1 MKQTI
6 RRVQLKK
13 WVSFHIT
20 VDLWAPLPLQQKTH
34 VKTKDKIVIT
44 SIELFNR
51 SGVVA
56 VTTNHIAKEMG
67 ISPGNLYFHFA
78 NKEEIIRQIFR
89 HMAEETYALWKTKK
103 GQKILHPLELV
114 EKNFELFWRYRFFHR
129 EMYFLRRKDS
139 QLSKMWKRHIAKCLK
154 IMTLMYKRWLKVG
167 WMTPIAAADEIH
179 FLVNVMLATAST
191 FLQFFESAE
200 RTPARKHVE
209 VGKRYVARLLVH
221 YTQGE
226 MRTDFERYI
235 QSPMA

>member
-1 MKQTI
+1 M
-6 RRVQLKK
+6 
-13 WVSFHIT
+13 
-20 VDLWAPLPLQQKTH
+20 
-34 VKTKDKIVIT
+34 KTKDKIVQT

-89 HMAEETYALWKTKK
+89 QMAKETYDLWRMRK
-103 GQKILHPLELV
+103 GQKMQHPLGLI

-129 EMYFLRRKDS
+129 EMYYLRRKDS
-139 QLSKMWKRHIAKCLK
+139 QLSKMWKAHIAKCLK
-154 IMTLMYKRWLKVG
+154 IMTLMYRRWLKLG
-167 WMTPIAAADEIH
+167 WMAPIQAADEIH
-179 FLVNVMLATAST
+179 FLVNVLLATAST

-209 VGKRYVARLLVH
+209 VGKRYVARLMVH

-226 MRTDFERYI
+226 MNQDFEKYI
-235 QSPMA
+235 QSPMI

>member
-1 MKQTI
+1 M
-6 RRVQLKK
+6 
-13 WVSFHIT
+13 
-20 VDLWAPLPLQQKTH
+20 
-34 VKTKDKIVIT
+34 KTKDKIVQI

-89 HMAEETYALWKTKK
+89 QMAKETYELWRSRK
-103 GQKILHPLELV
+103 GEKLQHPLDLI

-129 EMYFLRRKDS
+129 EMYYLRRKDS
-139 QLSKMWKRHIAKCLK
+139 QLSKMWKAHIAKCLK
-154 IMTLMYKRWLKVG
+154 MMTLTYRRWLKQG
-167 WMTPIAAADEIH
+167 WMSPIQAADEIH
-179 FLVNVMLATAST
+179 FLVNVLLATAST

-209 VGKRYVARLLVH
+209 VGKRYVARLLIH

-226 MRTDFERYI
+226 MRQDFDKYI
-235 QSPMA
+235 QSPMI

>member
-1 MKQTI
+1 M
-6 RRVQLKK
+6 
-13 WVSFHIT
+13 
-20 VDLWAPLPLQQKTH
+20 
-34 VKTKDKIVIT
+34 KTKDKIVQI

-89 HMAEETYALWKTKK
+89 QMAKETYDLWRTRK
-103 GQKILHPLELV
+103 GQKLQHPLDLI

-129 EMYFLRRKDS
+129 EMYYLRRKDS
-139 QLSKMWKRHIAKCLK
+139 QLSKMWKAHISKCLK
-154 IMTLMYKRWLKVG
+154 VMTLMYRRWLKQG
-167 WMTPIAAADEIH
+167 WMSPIQAADEIH

-226 MRTDFERYI
+226 MRQDFEKYI
-235 QSPMA
+235 QSPMI